1 MWLNINNNTEKLSY
15 LDDLSLDLFESNK
28 AKVYIKNNIQEMN
41 IYFAKDKNFLLNLLE
56 WTKTIL
62 KEMRLINAFEHKWDI
77 HRFIALKWL
86 IKLKEMWIT
95 DLEEWLNYLTLSASS
110 IEAIKLPFWQEHNV
124 FIYDNKDLMVE
135 DLIKE
140 MKDNNITLEKV
151 IDNLLLNEEF
161 SDLTLPYQPKF
172 DYIKDLVEKKLKS
185 DGLKNGWEIQ
195 ILRDLEKAWELSEQ
209 IKTSESTE
217 TEYSLTNE
225 EKELAKHYF
234 KIHDEIFRLEFDN
247 TIELLKEKIE
257 RITTDKFLPLMFK
270 AIIIMKENGAKSF
283 DEISK
288 LDK

>member
-1 MWLNINNNTEKLSY
+1 MQISSNNNTEKISY
-15 LDDLSLDLFESNK
+15 FDDLSLDSFESYK
-28 AKVYIKNNIQEMN
+28 AKKYIKNNIQEMN
-41 IYFAKDKNFLLNLLE
+41 IYFAEDKNFLLNLLE
-56 WTKTIL
+56 WPKTIL
-62 KEMRLINAFEHKWDI
+62 KEMWVINAYKHIWDI
-77 HRFIALKWL
+77 HRFMAIKWL

-110 IEAIKLPFWQEHNV
+110 IEARKLPFWQEHNL

-172 DYIKDLVEKKLKS
+172 DYIKDLVEKKIKL
-185 DGLKNGWEIQ
+185 DELKNEWEVQ
-195 ILRDLEKAWELSEQ
+195 KWKDLEKANLLSEQ

-217 TEYSLTNE
+217 IEYSLTNE
-225 EKELAKHYF
+225 EKELVKEYF